1 MSLDPLDHPE
11 GSTAPAKRVVMVAA
25 VARNGVIGL
34 DGDIPWSIPEDLKH
48 FRATTKGHTVLMGR
62 STYESIGHP
71 LPYRTNVVITR
82 QPDWSAD
89 GVLVAHSVEEGLEL
103 ARGLEGDVM
112 VIGGGEIYREAMP
125 HATHQV
131 LTEVDL
137 EPDGSGTVLVH
148 GHGDFRKLTLAP
160 NEECRVSTGNLAA
173 FSSGVD
179 YDVEAVGSLRK
190 TFFGKEGLFMTRLC
204 GPGSVLLQTLKP
216 TRAGRGGNGAG

>member
-1 MSLDPLDHPE
+1 MSGPDGPDRP
-11 GSTAPAKRVVMVAA
+11 GKGTTPKRVVMVAA

-34 DGDIPWSIPEDLKH
+34 AGDIPWSIPEDLKH
-48 FRATTKGHTVLMGR
+48 FRATTRGHTVLMGR

-103 ARGLEGDVM
+103 ARDLAGDVM
-112 VIGGGEIYREAMP
+112 VIGGGEIYRAAMP

-137 EPDGSGTVLVH
+137 EPE
-148 GHGDFRKLTLAP
+148 GDTHYPDFERAAWV
-160 NEECRVSTGNLAA
+160 EERREDHEGYA
-173 FSSGVD
+173 FVWW
-179 YDVEAVGSLRK
+179 ARRPA
-190 TFFGKEGLFMTRLC
+190 T
-204 GPGSVLLQTLKP
+204 
-216 TRAGRGGNGAG
+216 